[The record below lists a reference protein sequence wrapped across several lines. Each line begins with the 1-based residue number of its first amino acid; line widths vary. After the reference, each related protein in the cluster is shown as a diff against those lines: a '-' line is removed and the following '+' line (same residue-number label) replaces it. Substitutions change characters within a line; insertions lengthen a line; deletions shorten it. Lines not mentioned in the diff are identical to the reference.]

1 METWGTCGLWTFT
14 SSSAWP
20 EFPPPSWSAG
30 RAHPA
35 MAGRHTAPLRA
46 DPDLQTQP
54 EHKHNRPGELQAP
67 LQSSTSPYWEVV
79 ELQTGVLILCP
90 QKPYRVDS
98 RSSRYWGARTP
109 SDFKINN
116 KLSPKTDREPLQ
128 CGQSWGGGGD
138 LIEFYNKWRG
148 QKNLEV
154 YPVDIDSCLS
164 GFSTLFSFLAFCCA
178 LFSSSLCLLT
188 C

>member
-1 METWGTCGLWTFT
+1 MDLTAHGNGSTCGLWSFT

-35 MAGRHTAPLRA
+35 MARRHTAPLRA

-54 EHKHNRPGELQAP
+54 EHKHNRPGEWQAP

-79 ELQTGVLILCP
+79 ELQTPLP
-90 QKPYRVDS
+90 
-98 RSSRYWGARTP
+98 A
-109 SDFKINN
+109 
-116 KLSPKTDREPLQ
+116 KTWQ
-128 CGQSWGGGGD
+128 GGQQVESM
-138 LIEFYNKWRG
+138 LRG
-148 QKNLEV
+148 QDINLEV

-164 GFSTLFSFLAFCCA
+164 RSSTLVFFSFLCA
-178 LFSSSLCLLT
+178 LLPFLMPATLVTISTRS
-188 C
+188 